1 MGYEAAVE
9 MRTRPTGGVAYGV
22 PTGYT
27 RLVPAN
33 IVALGALSAV
43 PGGIGQFGAERMRNM
58 PRIKAKR
65 LKRAAEKKN
74 RPHRLDEA
82 LEEGLEET
90 FPASDVVAVTEPAP
104 TPPGDNRDRE

>member
-9 MRTRPTGGVAYGV
+9 MRTRPHRRSRLWG

-27 RLVPAN
+27 RLLQAN
-33 IVALGALSAV
+33 IVAPGALSAV
-43 PGGIGQFGAERMRNM
+43 WGIAQFGADGMP

-65 LKRAAEKKN
+65 PKRDAEKKN
-74 RPHRLDEA
+74 RRHRLDKA

-104 TPPGDNRDRE
+104 TPPGSNRDRE